1 MPRKVLK
8 RRHIVPTVAELKLI
22 SEDEVPLK
30 SRAGIGER
38 WIKLAKEI
46 PKGQAL
52 SGTEREFGARADSVK
67 ATFDR
72 LKKAGLLSD
81 DYHVTQR
88 MRNDTVTIYIIH
100 SAKTTEE

>member
-8 RRHIVPTVAELKLI
+8 RQHTVPTLAELKLI
-22 SEDEVPLK
+22 SEDEVPAKLRGT
-30 SRAGIGER
+30 SEQ
-38 WIKLAKEI
+38 WINLVKGI

-52 SGTEREFGARADSVK
+52 SGTEREFGVSADSVK
-67 ATFDR
+67 AAFLR
-72 LKKAGLLSD
+72 LKKIGLLSN

-88 MRNDTVTIYIIH
+88 TRNGAVTIYIVH

>member
-1 MPRKVLK
+1 MPKKALK
-8 RRHIVPTVAELKLI
+8 RRHPVPTLAELKLI
-22 SEDEVPLK
+22 SEDEVPGKL
-30 SRAGIGER
+30 RGIGER
-38 WIKLAKEI
+38 WINLAKGI

-52 SGTEREFGARADSVK
+52 SGTEKEFGARADSVK

-72 LKKAGLLSD
+72 LKKAGLLSN

-88 MRNDTVTIYIIH
+88 TRNDTVTIYIVH